1 MLDCSKKQS
10 NKFICAGHGTV
21 QYVLSLDE
29 VGKERLTSHECAW
42 EKQIDYAGISAYY
55 CVYRATIPVIEQVV
69 PLDSLGVMDKL
80 IQTAYD
86 TNFQ

>member
-42 EKQIDYAGISAYY
+42 EKQIDCNRQTTLRMDRHETIVAERCETFRYY
-55 CVYRATIPVIEQVV
+55 CIVGV
-69 PLDSLGVMDKL
+69 LG
-80 IQTAYD
+80 
-86 TNFQ
+86 